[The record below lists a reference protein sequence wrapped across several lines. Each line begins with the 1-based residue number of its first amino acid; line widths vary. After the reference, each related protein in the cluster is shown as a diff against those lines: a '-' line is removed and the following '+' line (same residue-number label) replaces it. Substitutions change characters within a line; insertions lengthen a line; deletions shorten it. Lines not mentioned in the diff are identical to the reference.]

1 MLAGQRGVYGSLL
14 QCFLL
19 LSSVLDFSKCV
30 CVGVD
35 WWLTCVGDISMNA
48 SPILAAVL
56 TGLSSLSR
64 PYSLYHLLRAWKH
77 WIQISQKIRNEIL
90 NSPPAPTTEMS
101 NEKRRIKTYEAV
113 ERGGEWRKS
122 GMASSDRWKPCSS
135 QNILDWIIFVI
146 SSHQRVNFLAL
157 MYNLRER
164 SCASLVFN
172 VKQAVPQSQHPQGI
186 FSNTTFCQEYPDE

>member
-1 MLAGQRGVYGSLL
+1 M
-14 QCFLL
+14 
-19 LSSVLDFSKCV
+19 
-30 CVGVD
+30 D

-90 NSPPAPTTEMS
+90 NFPPPLPPLKCQMKNGESKHTRRW
-101 NEKRRIKTYEAV
+101 NEGASGANLGWPALT
-113 ERGGEWRKS
+113 GG
-122 GMASSDRWKPCSS
+122 SS

-157 MYNLRER
+157 MYNLREEVVPAWCSMWNR
-164 SCASLVFN
+164 QCPSHNTLKEYSQIQLF
-172 VKQAVPQSQHPQGI
+172 VKNI
-186 FSNTTFCQEYPDE
+186 LMNN

>member
-1 MLAGQRGVYGSLL
+1 M
-14 QCFLL
+14 
-19 LSSVLDFSKCV
+19 
-30 CVGVD
+30 D
-35 WWLTCVGDISMNA
+35 WGLTCVGDISMNA

-90 NSPPAPTTEMS
+90 NFPPPLPPLKCQMKNGESKHTRRW
-101 NEKRRIKTYEAV
+101 NEGASGANLGWPALTGGSRAAVKT
-113 ERGGEWRKS
+113 
-122 GMASSDRWKPCSS
+122 SSIES
-135 QNILDWIIFVI
+135 
-146 SSHQRVNFLAL
+146 FLSFHPINGL
-157 MYNLRER
+157 TFWLLCTIWEK

-172 VKQAVPQSQHPQGI
+172 VKQAAPQSQHPQGI